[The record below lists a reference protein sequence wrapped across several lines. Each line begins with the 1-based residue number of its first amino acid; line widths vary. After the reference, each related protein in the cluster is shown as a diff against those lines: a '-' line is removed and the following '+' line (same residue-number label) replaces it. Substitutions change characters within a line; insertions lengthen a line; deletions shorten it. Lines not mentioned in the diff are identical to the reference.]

1 MVHIQRPSA
10 NANRAAT
17 SLLTVIKILL
27 LVILLLVLT
36 VIFHILPHSNDQ
48 YLTNIAQNKLH
59 LQFPTSQTPGWKSI
73 DVFYGD
79 HKHLQTAGRGSQCN
93 QDLLVSSLLP
103 HVKNGYFLDLAA
115 NDAVNLSNTYKLEQL
130 HEWTGICVEPN
141 SMYWSNLAH
150 RKCHVAAAV
159 VSKMRMQEVNFRM
172 YRDMWRRAASGGI
185 EELIDPKIPK
195 SKEPPAKLYTVPIQE
210 ILERYHAPYV
220 MEYLSLDIEGAE
232 YMVMKDFPFGDY
244 KFKVMTV
251 ERPSQ
256 DLTDLLFENGYLYL
270 AGNNVDGQET
280 AWIHGEFRGE
290 IDIVGGVEK
299 AGWIGGKSTKWMTL
313 VDENDR
319 WGKPVVDDL
328 RLK

>member
-1 MVHIQRPSA
+1 MVQIQRPS
-10 NANRAAT
+10 ANRAAT
-17 SLLTVIKILL
+17 SLLTVIKILI

-36 VIFHILPHSNDQ
+36 VIFHILPHTNDQ

-79 HKHLQTAGRGSQCN
+79 HKHLQTAGRGSQCQ
-93 QDLLVSSLLP
+93 QDLLVASLLKNQ
-103 HVKNGYFLDLAA
+103 KNGYFLDLAA

-150 RKCHVAAAV
+150 RSCHVAAAV
-159 VSKMRMQEVNFRM
+159 VSKTRMQEVNFRM

-195 SKEPPAKLYTVPIQE
+195 SKEASDKLYTVPIQE

-232 YMVMKDFPFGDY
+232 YMVMKDFPFEVY

-256 DLTDLLFENGYLYL
+256 DLTDLLFGNGYLYL
-270 AGNNVDGQET
+270 AGNNADGQET
-280 AWIHGEFRGE
+280 AWIHKEFMGE

-299 AGWIGGKSTKWMTL
+299 AGWIGGQSTKWMTL
-313 VDENDR
+313 VDHDR